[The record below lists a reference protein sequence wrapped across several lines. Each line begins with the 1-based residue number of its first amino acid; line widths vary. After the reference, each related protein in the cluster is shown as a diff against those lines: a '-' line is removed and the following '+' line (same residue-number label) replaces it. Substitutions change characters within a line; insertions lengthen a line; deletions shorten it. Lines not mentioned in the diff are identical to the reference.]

1 MSVHCQQRVLK
12 RQDAK
17 IAKEDLKKL
26 PRDPPK
32 QEYLLFLKS
41 ELGDL
46 RVLAVQQFPIIAAF
60 ISYLPLA

>member
-1 MSVHCQQRVLK
+1 VHCQQRVLN

-32 QEYLLFLKS
+32 QEYQLFLKS

-46 RVLAVQQFPIIAAF
+46 GVLAVQQFPTFAAF
-60 ISYLPLA
+60 VSYLSLV